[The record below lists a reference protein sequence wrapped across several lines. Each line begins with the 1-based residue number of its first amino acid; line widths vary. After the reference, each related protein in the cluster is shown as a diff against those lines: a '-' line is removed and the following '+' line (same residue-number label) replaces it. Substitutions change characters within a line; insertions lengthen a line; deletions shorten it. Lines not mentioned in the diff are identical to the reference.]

1 MKLIR
6 LYTSGERSSEGR
18 LATCSFNN
26 NFQDNLILPPFSK
39 IAFLNASIDT
49 METEIVIDNTNNK
62 LSYSLNSGLDTEEV
76 TLTNAVYDKKE
87 LDKLLLD
94 MRTKLN
100 DSVFLVE
107 ATTGWLG
114 YVGLEWNVTVR
125 LFKVNIE
132 YKRSALENYKNSL
145 DFEGTDLQ
153 FEDTSGTDTVA
164 VFDNTTYSSTEF
176 TEVAMLPVPVAKG
189 FGTIRAQIHLLDTA
203 VGQGL
208 NTNGFTIGFSTTN
221 LSTIEPSDFTKSMI
235 TYGLKVSHRQGDGAK
250 RYITYLNGVDEVVLL
265 GTLTPTYNGEGDP
278 TNDYLDV
285 SINGSNI
292 QIGVYTDADDYVNLK
307 QYAYTNEQNLY
318 PFIAFNTG
326 SDYTIASNLAMTP
339 SPYFPLAT
347 QGQDLLGSIPPVPP
361 EPALGLGS
369 LNFESETGDVNSI
382 ELAKFLG
389 FNEISLSTGDIVP
402 EFRFIAQTNFQGAN
416 LANSFIV
423 ELQNI
428 QLESYDAFKEGRKNI
443 LYFMSQDTSDGYLH
457 FEVNTP
463 QPIDLNNKN
472 EILLRNIRARILDDN
487 YTPILIDSPAYMTMI
502 VSS

>member
-26 NFQDNLILPPFSK
+26 NFQDNLVLPPFSK
-39 IAFLNASIDT
+39 LAFLNASIDT
-49 METEIVIDNTNNK
+49 METVIVIDNTNNK

-100 DSVFLVE
+100 ESVFLVE

-132 YKRSALENYKNSL
+132 YKRSALESYEESL
-145 DFEGTDLQ
+145 NFEGTDIE
-153 FEDTSGTDTVA
+153 FDDTTETVG
-164 VFDNTTYSSTEF
+164 VYNNPTYRSTEF
-176 TEVAMLPVPVAKG
+176 SEVAMLPVPVAKG

-221 LSTIEPSDFTKSMI
+221 LSNIEPSDFTESMI
-235 TYGLKVSHRQGDGAK
+235 TYGLKVSHRQADGAK

-278 TNDYLDV
+278 DNDYLDV

-292 QIGVYTDADDYVNLK
+292 QIGVYSSVDDYVNLK

-318 PFIAFNTG
+318 PFISFNSG
-326 SDYTIASNLAMTP
+326 SDFTVASNLAMTP
-339 SPYFPLAT
+339 SPYFPLKT
-347 QGQDLLGSIPPVPP
+347 KGQNLLGSQPPIPP
-361 EPALGLGS
+361 EPAIGLGS
-369 LNFESETGDVNSI
+369 FNFQSEDGEVNSI

-389 FNEISLSTGDIVP
+389 YNEISLSTGDIVP
-402 EFRFIAQTNFQGAN
+402 EFTFIAQTNFQGAN

-428 QLESYDAFKEGRKNI
+428 QLQSYDGFKEGRKNI

-472 EILLRNIRARILDDN
+472 EILLRNVRARILDDN
-487 YTPILIDSPAYMTMI
+487 YTPILIDSPAYLTMI
-502 VSS
+502 VSF

>member
-18 LATCSFNN
+18 LTTCSFNN

-49 METEIVIDNTNNK
+49 METEIVIDDTNNK
-62 LSYSLNSGLDTEEV
+62 LWYSLNNGVDKEEV
-76 TLTNAVYDKKE
+76 TLTNAVYSKKQ
-87 LDKLLLD
+87 LDNLLLD

-107 ATTGWLG
+107 GGTGWLG
-114 YVGLEWNVTVR
+114 YVGIEWNVTVR

-132 YKRSALENYKNSL
+132 YLRSALENFQHSL
-145 DFEGTDLQ
+145 DFEGTDIEFQ
-153 FEDTSGTDTVA
+153 DTSGTDTVA
-164 VFDNTTYSSTEF
+164 VYDNTTYESTDF
-176 TEVAMLPVPVAKG
+176 TEVAMLPVPVCKG
-189 FGTIRAQIHLLDTA
+189 FGTIRTQIHLLESSGTHDFD
-203 VGQGL
+203 
-208 NTNGFTIGFSTTN
+208 NNGFVIGFSTTN
-221 LSTIEPSDFTKSMI
+221 LSTIEPSDFTQSMI
-235 TYGLKVSHRQGDGAK
+235 TYGIKVSAHNDSNLK
-250 RYITYLNGVDEVVLL
+250 YFTFLNGVITQETRTV
-265 GTLTPTYNGEGDP
+265 TYNGEGDP

-285 SINGSNI
+285 SINGPNI
-292 QIGVYTDADDYVNLK
+292 QIGVYNDADDYVNLK
-307 QYAYTNEQNLY
+307 QHAYTNEQNLY

-339 SPYFPLAT
+339 SPYFPLPT
-347 QGQDLLGSIPPVPP
+347 KGQNLLGSLPPVPP
-361 EPALGLGS
+361 DPALGLGS
-369 LNFESETGDVNSI
+369 FNFESESGDVNSI

-389 FNEISLSTGDIVP
+389 FNEISLTTADIVI
-402 EFRFIAQTNFQGAN
+402 EFTYVAPTIFQGAN

-502 VSS
+502 VSF

>member
-26 NFQDNLILPPFSK
+26 NFQDNLVLPPFSK
-39 IAFLNASIDT
+39 LAFLNASIDT
-49 METEIVIDNTNNK
+49 METEIVIDDTNNK
-62 LSYSLNSGLDTEEV
+62 LWYSLNSGSDKEEV

-132 YKRSALENYKNSL
+132 YKRSALESYEESL
-145 DFEGTDLQ
+145 NFEGTDIE
-153 FEDTSGTDTVA
+153 FDDTTETVG
-164 VFDNTTYSSTEF
+164 VYNNTTYTSTEF

-189 FGTIRAQIHLLDTA
+189 FGTIRTQIHLLERTGTQNLA
-203 VGQGL
+203 S
-208 NTNGFTIGFSTTN
+208 NGFVIGFSTTN
-221 LSTIEPSDFTKSMI
+221 LSTIEPSDFTQSMI
-235 TYGLKVSHRQGDGAK
+235 TYGLKVSLTNAGDP
-250 RYITYLNGVDEVVLL
+250 RYVTFLDGVATTVPA
-265 GTLTPTYNGEGDP
+265 GTLRPTYDGEGDP

-292 QIGVYTDADDYVNLK
+292 QIGAYTEADDYVNLT
-307 QYAYTNEQNLY
+307 QHPYTAEQNLY

-326 SDYTIASNLAMTP
+326 SDFTIASNLAMTP
-339 SPYFPLAT
+339 SPYFPLPS
-347 QGQDLLGSIPPVPP
+347 QGQNLLGSIPPVPP
-361 EPALGLGS
+361 SPALGVGS
-369 LNFESETGDVNSI
+369 FNFQSEDGEVNSI

-389 FNEISLSTGDIVP
+389 YNEISLSTGDIVP
-402 EFRFIAQTNFQGAN
+402 EFTFVAQTNFQGAN

-428 QLESYDAFKEGRKNI
+428 QLQSYDGFKEGRKNI
-443 LYFMSQDTSDGYLH
+443 LYFMSQDSSDGYLH

-502 VSS
+502 AM

>member
-18 LATCSFNN
+18 LTTCSFNN
-26 NFQDNLILPPFSK
+26 NFQDNLVLPPFSK
-39 IAFLNASIDT
+39 LAFLNASIDT

-62 LSYSLNSGLDTEEV
+62 LSYSLNSGLDKEEV
-76 TLTNAVYDKKE
+76 TLTNAVYTKKE

-94 MRTKLN
+94 MRAQFN
-100 DSVFLVE
+100 NSVFLVE

-132 YKRSALENYKNSL
+132 YKRSALESYEESL
-145 DFEGTDLQ
+145 DFEGTDIE
-153 FEDTSGTDTVA
+153 FDDTTETVG
-164 VFDNTTYSSTEF
+164 VYNNPTYTSTEYS
-176 TEVAMLPVPVAKG
+176 EVAMLPVPVAKG
-189 FGTIRAQIHLLDTA
+189 FGTIRTQIDLLERGGTQNLA
-203 VGQGL
+203 S
-208 NTNGFTIGFSTTN
+208 NGFVIGFSKIN
-221 LSTIEPSDFTKSMI
+221 LSTIEPSDFTESMI
-235 TYGLKVSHRQGDGAK
+235 TYGLKVSLTNASDP
-250 RYITYLNGVDEVVLL
+250 RYITFLDGVGTTVTA
-265 GTLTPTYNGEGDP
+265 GTLTPTYNGESDP
-278 TNDYLDV
+278 DNDYLDV

-292 QIGVYTDADDYVNLK
+292 QIGVYSSVDDYVNLT
-307 QYAYTNEQNLY
+307 QHPYTAEQNLY

-326 SDYTIASNLAMTP
+326 SDFTIASNLAMTP
-339 SPYFPLAT
+339 SPYFPLKT
-347 QGQDLLGSIPPVPP
+347 KGQNLLGSQPPIPP
-361 EPALGLGS
+361 EPALGIGTV
-369 LNFESETGDVNSI
+369 NFESRNGEVNSI

-389 FNEISLSTGDIVP
+389 YNQISLSTGDIVP
-402 EFRFIAQTNFQGAN
+402 EFTFVAQTNFQGAN

-428 QLESYDAFKEGRKNI
+428 QLQSYDGFKEGRKNI
-443 LYFMSQDTSDGYLH
+443 LYFMSQDSSDGYLH

-502 VSS
+502 VS

>member
-18 LATCSFNN
+18 LTTCSFNN

-49 METEIVIDNTNNK
+49 METEIVIDDTNNK
-62 LSYSLNSGLDTEEV
+62 LWYSLNSGLDKEEV
-76 TLTNAVYDKKE
+76 TLTNAVYSKKQ
-87 LDKLLLD
+87 LDDLLLD

-107 ATTGWLG
+107 GGTGWLG
-114 YVGLEWNVTVR
+114 YVGIEWNVTVR

-132 YKRSALENYKNSL
+132 YIRSALENFQHSL
-145 DFEGTDLQ
+145 DFEGTDID

-164 VFDNTTYSSTEF
+164 VYNNTTYTSSAY
-176 TEVAMLPVPVAKG
+176 TEVAMLPVPVCKG
-189 FGTIRAQIHLLDTA
+189 FGTIRTQIHLLGTGA
-203 VGQGL
+203 GQTL
-208 NTNGFTIGFSTTN
+208 ASNGFVIGFSTTN
-221 LSTIEPSDFTKSMI
+221 LSTIEPSDFIQSMI
-235 TYGLKVSHRQGDGAK
+235 TYGIKVSHRHSDGIK
-250 RYITYLNGVDEVVLL
+250 RYITYLDGVEELVLPA
-265 GTLTPTYNGEGDP
+265 TLDVTYNGEGDP

-285 SINGSNI
+285 SINGPNI
-292 QIGVYTDADDYVNLK
+292 QIGVYTDADNYVNLK

-318 PFIAFNTG
+318 PFIAFNSG
-326 SDYTIASNLAMTP
+326 SNFTIASNLAMTP
-339 SPYFPLAT
+339 SPYFPLPT
-347 QGQDLLGSIPPVPP
+347 KGQNLLGSLPPVPP
-361 EPALGLGS
+361 DPALGLGS
-369 LNFESETGDVNSI
+369 FNFESESGDVNSI

-389 FNEISLSTGDIVP
+389 FNEISLTTADIVI
-402 EFRFIAQTNFQGAN
+402 EFTYVAPTIFQGAN

-502 VSS
+502 VS